1 MASTY
6 LTHTGST
13 PTLNTKCTLSVW
25 LKRSK
30 IGTDQTFCS
39 IDSSG
44 SDEIYYR
51 FRSDN
56 QLQVYAGIAN
66 GQVFNY
72 RTNRLFR
79 DVSAWYNIVIA
90 IDTTASSGNRMKI
103 YVNGEQETSFQSST
117 EMAQD
122 SVLAFLSGTY
132 AIGRKNNITGNY
144 YDGYITHAA
153 KVEQVY
159 G

>member
-66 GQVFNY
+66 GQVFN
-72 RTNRLFR
+72 
-79 DVSAWYNIVIA
+79 
-90 IDTTASSGNRMKI
+90 
-103 YVNGEQETSFQSST
+103 
-117 EMAQD
+117 
-122 SVLAFLSGTY
+122 LSL
-132 AIGRKNNITGNY
+132 IHI
-144 YDGYITHAA
+144 
-153 KVEQVY
+153 
-159 G
+159 